1 MNIQCVIVW
10 EGYNQEKT
18 TCYTQKN
25 NYVVD
30 DDGNCWRMLKKLD
43 SWEIKFVNPFYSN
56 IHWNQ
61 SFAIYNQDQ

>member
-25 NYVVD
+25 NYVAAD
-30 DDGNCWRMLKKLD
+30 DNC
-43 SWEIKFVNPFYSN
+43 
-56 IHWNQ
+56 
-61 SFAIYNQDQ
+61 